1 MEKEAK
7 NYEIAFLARTEDD
20 QAEIVKLIAR
30 HQIKLID
37 EVKEPARIRL
47 AYPIKKEG
55 SAFFNYFYF
64 SALPEE
70 AQKLRGELDL
80 NQKVLRFLIIARPKI
95 QISAQTIAR
104 PIRKTAPAK
113 PRSAE
118 SFQKRV
124 VKRAEPAP
132 VLSNE
137 ALEKKLEEILK

>member
-20 QAEIVKLIAR
+20 RAEIIKLIAR

-37 EVKEPARIRL
+37 EAKEPTRIRL
-47 AYPIKKEG
+47 AYPIKKES
-55 SAFFNYFYF
+55 SAFLNYFYF

-70 AQKLRGELDL
+70 TQKLRGELNL

-104 PIRKTAPAK
+104 PIRKTAPVK
-113 PRSAE
+113 PRPTEISQE
-118 SFQKRV
+118 RV